1 MGPGRG
7 GIWRAVK
14 VAKNLNHDSIPA
26 NLSLNGTPIAPH
38 ETANAFAKFFND
50 KTTSHVNNTAVSQT
64 VYNGTNKLIVQN
76 RNFMT
81 RNDVKECITSLK
93 SKHCEGFDRI
103 PVCVLA
109 DAHEIL
115 LEPMSQISTKTV
127 YIVIL
132 PLQ

>member
-1 MGPGRG
+1 M
-7 GIWRAVK
+7 
-14 VAKNLNHDSIPA
+14 
-26 NLSLNGTPIAPH
+26 
-38 ETANAFAKFFND
+38 
-50 KTTSHVNNTAVSQT
+50 
-64 VYNGTNKLIVQN
+64 YNGTSKLIVQN

-81 RNDVKECITSLK
+81 RNDFKECITSLK
-93 SKHCEGFDRI
+93 SKHCEGFDHI